1 MVNRRQIKF
10 IFILSIGLLSLSILF
25 QNCAKSNITNSGAA
39 VSQQT
44 ILESKSI
51 DILNQ
56 KCSSCHSEST
66 GAANSAPGADP
77 ITNISDV
84 NYLLRTRLIIP
95 GEPDLSPI
103 YQSVRNGDM
112 PVNESLDT
120 QEIQTIKDWISGIK
134 L

>member
-1 MVNRRQIKF
+1 MINGRQIKF
-10 IFILSIGLLSLSILF
+10 IFIVSTCLLSLSTLF

-39 VSQQT
+39 ASQQT

-56 KCSSCHSEST
+56 KCSSCHSEAS
-66 GAANSAPGADP
+66 GAANTTPGADP
-77 ITNISDV
+77 ITNISNVD
-84 NYLLRTRLIIP
+84 YLLRTRLVIP
-95 GEPDLSPI
+95 GEPELSPI
-103 YQSVRNGDM
+103 YQSVRNGEM
-112 PVNESLDT
+112 PINESLDT